1 MSIVCKKKSIIFANL
16 FIFFWLYKNIN
27 HGFGAFTQHE
37 RTYYPFNNQ
46 TQVKAHWW
54 FLEVRVT
61 AHTGPKG
68 PHPPR
73 TIQSLRGRGGP
84 AVREW

>member
-54 FLEVRVT
+54 FLEVGGLLLIRGLKALILHAPSRV
-61 AHTGPKG
+61 
-68 PHPPR
+68 
-73 TIQSLRGRGGP
+73 
-84 AVREW
+84 